1 MLFYVT
7 SSLIFHHSHP
17 HTLYSIHTIRNIIL
31 GQVMLYLSL
40 SHCIYC
46 FVILFPFCP
55 LLALILQGLTE
66 TSLFLGL
73 CLLLGEMAYLRAL
86 IVLCI

>member
-1 MLFYVT
+1 
-7 SSLIFHHSHP
+7 
-17 HTLYSIHTIRNIIL
+17 
-31 GQVMLYLSL
+31 MLYLGL

-46 FVILFPFCP
+46 FVILFPFFP

-73 CLLLGEMAYLRAL
+73 CFLLGEMAYLGAL
-86 IVLCI
+86 IVLCIYVSPSTHQTIIHCNGHIIGSFAH